1 MKSWA
6 MNCCS
11 FSTAE
16 VEFLWFDMRWMIGLG
31 PSSIMLSLHVS
42 IWHQVQDTESLVINC
57 KQYMDTGQDD
67 CWRVFMKSMM
77 LPCKTKHV
85 DGQKTRAHCRYW
97 LRDSA
102 LDSFDVCVCVSN
114 VLLSFTFQYDHH
126 RFKATFRGGP
136 YQNARSISWDHPLNV
151 KLVAERPPGVVFVGR
166 VFKIP
171 STIFKG
177 TLKDTSKHVTY
188 ILGTSPPL
196 KRW

>member
-102 LDSFDVCVCVSN
+102 LDSFDVCVCVCQTFYCHLPSSMITTALR
-114 VLLSFTFQYDHH
+114 LLFGGDHT
-126 RFKATFRGGP
+126 KM
-136 YQNARSISWDHPLNV
+136 QD
-151 KLVAERPPGVVFVGR
+151 
-166 VFKIP
+166 P
-171 STIFKG
+171 S
-177 TLKDTSKHVTY
+177 
-188 ILGTSPPL
+188 LGTTP
-196 KRW
+196 